1 MNFSKKRK
9 NRMRSDSAAAIAV
22 NKSRTNYHTIPF
34 AHKDTDSLVE
44 NEAVV
49 VYDERTAL

>member
-1 MNFSKKRK
+1 MHN
-9 NRMRSDSAAAIAV
+9 DSAAAIAI
-22 NKSRTNYHTIPF
+22 NRSGTNPNQVPF
-34 AHKDTDSLVE
+34 THKDTDTLVE

>member
-1 MNFSKKRK
+1 
-9 NRMRSDSAAAIAV
+9 MRSDSAAAIAV
-22 NKSRTNYHTIPF
+22 NKSRSSYLTVPT
-34 AHKDTDSLVE
+34 AHKDTDSLLA